1 MLRTARFLLVALAAA
16 ALAACDTTP
25 VRDDRGPDVEEPV
38 EGPGGVELIPL
49 EDDSLESEFDLDE
62 APEDLIAAVE
72 TDLREGLDSA
82 PPYRQTAYLAA
93 GDKLITAGRLR
104 DAELVLENTDVGGL
118 APALEIRKRLLRA
131 EIHFQRDELDRA
143 LHDATGT
150 LNARNIDPSFI
161 ARALDIKARVDLR
174 QGRPLEA
181 ARTWIRRD
189 GYLSNPQSVADNHQ
203 RIWYA
208 LGHLDQLALQAAGQ
222 DATNIEMQGW
232 LDLAIL
238 FLEFGGDR
246 DSLRT
251 TVARWRDANGAHP
264 AAEYTSVL
272 LGPPR
277 TAGVRQIGLLL
288 PLSSDFSTAAQR
300 VYNGFDAAHGT
311 DTHPRRPQVV
321 FYDVG
326 SEPSLVG
333 NYVGVAEADGA
344 DVIVGPLGKD
354 AVNALLAARQPD
366 TPMVL
371 LGSAAV
377 GNTQTTGGYQ
387 FDLAPETEAHQVAEF
402 MYASGH
408 RRVAAIHP
416 DDEWG
421 QRVHKAFAQRWRE
434 LGGSLAESGR
444 YRPGADD
451 FTVPIKNLFNL
462 NESET
467 RKSLLEARSGLN
479 LRFDAR
485 RRHDIDALFM
495 AARPDEARLLKPQIN
510 FFQGHDL
517 PVYSTS
523 HVFTGTIDA
532 GRDTD
537 LDGIRF
543 PHMPWMLRNTSRM
556 NNLKSA
562 LRDAGYTNIA
572 TELFAFGFDAYQI
585 ALLAGDPALAG
596 YTRLSGLTG
605 DLILGSDGY
614 IHRRFDWAEFK
625 EGVPVRIWP
634 D

>member
-1 MLRTARFLLVALAAA
+1 MFKTARILLVAFTAAA
-16 ALAACDTTP
+16 IAACDTTP

-49 EDDSLESEFDLDE
+49 EDDSLESDFDLDE
-62 APEDLIAAVE
+62 APEDLISAIE

-93 GDKLITAGRLR
+93 ADKLTTAGRLR
-104 DAELVLENTDVGGL
+104 DAELALDNTDVSGL

-143 LHDATGT
+143 LRGATGT
-150 LNARNIDPSFI
+150 LNARNIDPSYM

-181 ARTWIRRD
+181 ARSWIRRD
-189 GYLSNPQSVADNHQ
+189 AYLSNPQSLADNHQ

-208 LGHLDQLALQAAGQ
+208 LGHLNQLALQVASQ
-222 DATNIEMQGW
+222 DNTNDEMRGW

-246 DSLRT
+246 DGLRT
-251 TVARWRDANGAHP
+251 AAGRWRDANRSHP

-288 PLSSDFSTAAQR
+288 PLTSDFSTAAQR

-311 DTHPRRPQVV
+311 DTHPRRPRVV

-333 NYVGVAEADGA
+333 NYLGVAEADGA
-344 DVIVGPLGKD
+344 DVIVGPLGKG
-354 AVNALLAARQPD
+354 AVNALLASRQPE

-371 LGSAAV
+371 LGSAAAE
-377 GNTQTTGGYQ
+377 NAPTTRSYQ

-408 RRVAAIHP
+408 RRVAALHP
-416 DDEWG
+416 NDEWG
-421 QRVHKAFAQRWRE
+421 QRVHEAFAQRWRE
-434 LGGSLAESGR
+434 LGGTLAESGR
-444 YRPGADD
+444 YQPGSDD
-451 FTVPIKNLFNL
+451 FTAPIKNLFNL

-510 FFQGHDL
+510 FFQGYDL

-523 HVFTGTIDA
+523 HVFSGTTDA
-532 GRDTD
+532 D

-543 PHMPWMLRNTSRM
+543 PHMPWVLRNTSRM
-556 NNLKSA
+556 SSLKSS
-562 LRDAGYTNIA
+562 LRDAGYSNIS
-572 TELFAFGFDAYQI
+572 TELFAFGFDAYQL
-585 ALLAGDPALAG
+585 ALFAADPALAG

-625 EGVPVRIWP
+625 EGVPVRIWH